1 MQTIKLS
8 LLASVTGGAGLG
20 PDPSMSAKGEAIS
33 FGATGVNGP
42 AGAGNG
48 GYNLGGG
55 GLTGGGGGVSKRE
68 LMDPKSEINRPIY

>member
-1 MQTIKLS
+1 MQTIQLS

-20 PDPSMSAKGEAIS
+20 PDPSMSAKGDLIS

-55 GLTGGGGGVSKRE
+55 GLGGGGGVSKRE
-68 LMDPKSEINRPIY
+68 LLDPKSDVNKPFLP